1 MVDRKSLKAARH
13 AALARDG
20 TTRSLKRLRISSI
33 NQQPDVN
40 QILIPPILHI
50 YITSTILL
58 ISLFR
63 IKLLPAMIDLS
74 FL

>member
-1 MVDRKSLKAARH
+1 MVDRQSLKAAGH
-13 AALARDG
+13 GALARDG